1 MAAFP
6 AFFDTCTLYGG
17 ILNDLFLRLAE
28 EGAYRVLWSEQV
40 LLELRRSL
48 AERVGE
54 EPASR
59 RVGAMRRSFPDAAV
73 DGYQHLENRMPV
85 DAGDRHVAAAAVH
98 AGAEVI
104 VTANLRHF
112 PAESLAAFAIQPRH
126 PGRLPPGPARS
137 LSRHRHPLPRRP
149 RRQLRESALDL
160 GPDPGPARTSR
171 PRVRA
176 CFPCRPVSDSLWVR
190 CLPVSSASD

>member
-6 AFFDTCTLYGG
+6 AFFDTCSLYGG

-40 LLELRRSL
+40 LLELRRNL
-48 AERVGE
+48 AERVGD

-59 RVGAMRRSFPDAAV
+59 RVEAMRRSFPDAAV
-73 DGYQHLENRMPV
+73 DGYQHLEKRMPV

-112 PAESLAAFAIQPRH
+112 PAEALSAFAIQPRH
-126 PGRLPPGPARS
+126 PDDFLLDQLDLYPDIVTRCLDDLADSYEHPPLTWDQILDRL
-137 LSRHRHPLPRRP
+137 
-149 RRQLRESALDL
+149 ALDV
-160 GPDPGPARTSR
+160 PAF
-171 PRVRA
+171 VRA
-176 CFPCRPVSDSLWVR
+176 FR
-190 CLPVSSASD
+190 AGQ

>member
-6 AFFDTCTLYGG
+6 AFFDTCSLYGG

-40 LLELRRSL
+40 LLELRRNL
-48 AERVGE
+48 AERVGD

-59 RVGAMRRSFPDAAV
+59 RVEAMRRSFPDAAV
-73 DGYQHLENRMPV
+73 DGYQHLEKRMPV

-112 PAESLAAFAIQPRH
+112 PAEAL
-126 PGRLPPGPARS
+126 
-137 LSRHRHPLPRRP
+137 
-149 RRQLRESALDL
+149 SALQSSR
-160 GPDPGPARTSR
+160 GTRTTSCWTSSISIPTSSPAASTTSQTATSTR
-171 PRVRA
+171 R
-176 CFPCRPVSDSLWVR
+176 
-190 CLPVSSASD
+190 